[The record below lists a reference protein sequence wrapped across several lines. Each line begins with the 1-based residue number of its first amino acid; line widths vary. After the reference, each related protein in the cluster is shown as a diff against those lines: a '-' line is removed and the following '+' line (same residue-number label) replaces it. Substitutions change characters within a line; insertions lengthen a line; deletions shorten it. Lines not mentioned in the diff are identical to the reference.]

1 MEYGKD
7 YLVDISYVRS
17 REELHHLLKKALDLP
32 DYYGMNL
39 DALYDLL
46 SEYRA
51 MLTVTGADEAAAGA
65 PELADYLEALDRV
78 CLDAEMHYEIE
89 ASKEE
94 DAPEEPEAEAPAE
107 EAEEAPKSERVSVF
121 FYCMRPY
128 DMLPIAERYAAE
140 HNIRIGWTTGYPA
153 TDGVDLATGYD
164 AVCVTPS
171 DMGAEMLQAFADRGV
186 KYISC
191 NSIGY
196 DHVDLEMAKELGM
209 RVSNVAYPP
218 SGVANYAIMLMMM
231 CQRRIMQIMGRA
243 GVQDFS
249 LEGKIGKDLSFST
262 VGVIGTGKIGGTVIR
277 HLSGFGCR
285 ILCYD
290 PYRNEEAA
298 QYAEYTDLDTL
309 FAESDIITLHTNAT
323 EENHHLLDAAA
334 FEKMK
339 KGVVI
344 INTARG
350 KLIDTDAL
358 IDAVESGKV
367 GAAALD
373 VLEVEDGLYYA
384 NLEGKAIANRGMAV
398 LRSFPNVIMSPH
410 TAFYTEEAVRY
421 MTEGCLAGPL
431 AFAEGRD
438 AEHTVL

>member
-1 MEYGKD
+1 
-7 YLVDISYVRS
+7 
-17 REELHHLLKKALDLP
+17 
-32 DYYGMNL
+32 
-39 DALYDLL
+39 
-46 SEYRA
+46 
-51 MLTVTGADEAAAGA
+51 
-65 PELADYLEALDRV
+65 
-78 CLDAEMHYEIE
+78 MHYEIE

-107 EAEEAPKSERVSVF
+107 ETEEAPKSERVSVF

-334 FEKMK
+334 FAKMK